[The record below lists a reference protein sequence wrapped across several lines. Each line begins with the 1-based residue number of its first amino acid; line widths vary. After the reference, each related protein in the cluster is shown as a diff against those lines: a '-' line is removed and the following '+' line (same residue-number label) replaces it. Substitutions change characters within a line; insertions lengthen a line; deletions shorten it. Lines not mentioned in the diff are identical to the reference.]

1 MSILDVALLYGAE
14 STYGTA
20 ATLTDGYEA
29 QSDPW
34 KRKVAYIESEGFRA
48 GQQGVRRRVPVQLGA
63 EGSIE
68 MHVLNKSMNLLFRDL
83 FGTTTGPTLV
93 AGTTYDTV
101 HQTSKDGPST
111 SATIQMLKPMVDG
124 STQPFTYAGC
134 VCSGWE
140 LTQEL
145 DKALMLKADFDAQ
158 SESTAVGAGTPV
170 YPSTPEDFHFLH
182 MSASTVG
189 ATSIDFKKLSLKTDY
204 KMNTDRRFLRASGLK
219 KQPRVGSLPEVTGE
233 LEAEFFST
241 AEYTRFVNGTVMAG
255 QFIWTG
261 SLIESSR
268 FYTLTLDLAAMQY
281 TGDTPEVSLTEL
293 PKQSLPFT
301 VLDNGTL
308 PMVKLT
314 VRNAESTL

>member
-1 MSILDVALLYGAE
+1 MSILDSGLLYGPE

-20 ATLTDGYEA
+20 ATLTRAFEA

-34 KRKVAYIESEGFRA
+34 KRKMAYIESEGMRA
-48 GQQGVRRRVPVQLGA
+48 GQQGVRRSVPVVLGA

-68 MHVLNKSMNLLFRDL
+68 MHVLNKGMNLLFRDL

-93 AGTTYDTV
+93 AGVTYDTV

-111 SATIQMLKPMVDG
+111 SATIQLLKPMVDG
-124 STQPFTYAGC
+124 STQAFTYAGA
-134 VCSGWE
+134 VCTGWE

-158 SESTAVGAGTPV
+158 SESIAVGAGTPT

-182 MSASTVG
+182 MTTSTVG
-189 ATSIDFKKLSLKTDY
+189 ATSIDFKKLSLKADY
-204 KMNTDRRFLRASGLK
+204 GMNTDRRFLRSSGLK
-219 KQPRVGSLPEVTGE
+219 KQPRVGKLPEVTGE

-241 AEYTRFVNGTVMAG
+241 AEYTRFVNGTVLAG

-261 SLIESSR
+261 SVIESGR
-268 FYTLTLDLAAMQY
+268 TYTITLDLAAMQY
-281 TGDTPEVSLTEL
+281 TGETPEVSLTEL
-293 PKQSLPFT
+293 PKQSLPFA
-301 VLDNGTL
+301 VIDNGTL

-314 VRNAESTL
+314 VRNAEVAL